1 MSFPPYVTG
10 SHDDRWAR
18 GNLRADLV
26 AALRGALHR
35 PDPTTSTGGD
45 LTLPPAASNTY
56 FGAPLEDDD
65 AEELFLEA
73 EEGEH
78 PAEPTGDSD
87 AESTSSYRPDDPG
100 VSDPPALLSGGTG
113 PRSNVWRYV
122 KRELETKVYSMV
134 IDRVLNFG
142 TTTEIWQTLGTVA
155 TPSASGPAQGNA
167 VNQRTGNRILLHRV
181 HVRGY
186 AYFYYNDPGTGLGTG
201 DQLFRWG
208 VSLTQAPLQAGSTA
222 PISASDFFDNGAG
235 GVSNLLDDFAVWRK
249 QQYCTLVDET
259 FRAVDPDPNN
269 VSSTTTD
276 VSLVPFEAD
285 LDIGKMVDFDANGYA
300 SSLAPVLFY
309 SMRASPSDQ
318 PSGVKIEVFHYF
330 SDC

>member
-1 MSFPPYVTG
+1 MSLPPYVAG
-10 SHDDRWAR
+10 SRDDRWAR
-18 GNLRADLV
+18 GNLRGDLV

-35 PDPTTSTGGD
+35 PDPTTSVSGD
-45 LTLPPAASNTY
+45 PTLPPAATNSY
-56 FGAPLEDDD
+56 FGAQLEDDD

-87 AESTSSYRPDDPG
+87 NESTPSYTPDDPPG
-100 VSDPPALLSGGTG
+100 PPPPVVLTGGTSE
-113 PRSNVWRYV
+113 RSLIWRSV

-142 TTTEIWQTLGTVA
+142 TTTEIWQTLGSTA
-155 TPSASGPAQGNA
+155 TPSASGPAQGFA
-167 VNQRTGNRILLHRV
+167 VNQRVGNRILLHRV

-186 AYFYYNDPGTGLGTG
+186 AYMYYNDPGTGLGTG

-208 VSLTQAPLQAGSTA
+208 VALTQAPLQAGSSTA
-222 PISASDFFDNGAG
+222 VSTTDFFDTAAG
-235 GVSNLLDDFAVWRK
+235 GVSNLLDDFTLWRK
-249 QQYCTLVDET
+249 QQFCDLVDET
-259 FRAVDPDPNN
+259 FRVVDPDPNN

-276 VSLVPFEAD
+276 VSLVPFESD
-285 LDIGKMVDFDANGYA
+285 LTINKMIDFNA
-300 SSLAPVLFY
+300 SGLASTLAPLIYY
-309 SMRASPSDQ
+309 SMRMSPSDQ
-318 PSGVKIEVFHYF
+318 PSGVKIAVYHYF